1 MVKKK
6 KDDCNSVFIL
16 YLHMTYDSYI
26 YIILTFTLNDSI
38 ETLEA
43 GFVVS
48 FKDDFYMLLI
58 DLKNIV
64 WVLLCSL
71 CADCIVRCE

>member
-6 KDDCNSVFIL
+6 KMTVIQYSYCTCT
-16 YLHMTYDSYI
+16 TYDSYI

-38 ETLEA
+38 EILEA

-58 DLKNIV
+58 DLKKHSLGV
-64 WVLLCSL
+64 VVLPLCRL
-71 CADCIVRCE
+71 HC

>member
-1 MVKKK
+1 MTVIQYSY
-6 KDDCNSVFIL
+6 CTCT
-16 YLHMTYDSYI
+16 TYDSYI

-38 ETLEA
+38 EILEA

>member
-1 MVKKK
+1 MTVIQYSY
-6 KDDCNSVFIL
+6 CTCT
-16 YLHMTYDSYI
+16 TYDSYI

-38 ETLEA
+38 EILEA

-58 DLKNIV
+58 DLKKHSLGV
-64 WVLLCSL
+64 VVLPLCRL
-71 CADCIVRCE
+71 HC

>member
-26 YIILTFTLNDSI
+26 YIILTFTLNGSI
-38 ETLEA
+38 EILEA

-48 FKDDFYMLLI
+48 FKDDLLLI
-58 DLKNIV
+58 DLTNIV

>member
-38 ETLEA
+38 EILEA

-48 FKDDFYMLLI
+48 FKDDLLLI
-58 DLKNIV
+58 D
-64 WVLLCSL
+64 
-71 CADCIVRCE
+71 

>member
-6 KDDCNSVFIL
+6 KNDCIHHS
-16 YLHMTYDSYI
+16 YCTCTTYDSYI

-38 ETLEA
+38 EILEA

-58 DLKNIV
+58 DKKNSLGV
-64 WVLLCSL
+64 VVFPLCRL
-71 CADCIVRCE
+71 HC

>member
-1 MVKKK
+1 MVKKMTVIQYSY
-6 KDDCNSVFIL
+6 CTCT
-16 YLHMTYDSYI
+16 TYDSYI

-38 ETLEA
+38 EILEA

-58 DLKNIV
+58 DKKNSLGV
-64 WVLLCSL
+64 VVFPLCRL
-71 CADCIVRCE
+71 HC

>member
-6 KDDCNSVFIL
+6 KKDCIHHS
-16 YLHMTYDSYI
+16 YCTCTTYDSYI
-26 YIILTFTLNDSI
+26 YIILTFTLNYSI
-38 ETLEA
+38 EILEA
-43 GFVVS
+43 GFVAS

-58 DLKNIV
+58 DKKKIV

>member
-1 MVKKK
+1 MVK

-26 YIILTFTLNDSI
+26 YIILTFTLKDSI
-38 ETLEA
+38 EILEA

-58 DLKNIV
+58 D
-64 WVLLCSL
+64 
-71 CADCIVRCE
+71 

>member
-1 MVKKK
+1 MTVIQYSY
-6 KDDCNSVFIL
+6 CTCT
-16 YLHMTYDSYI
+16 TYDSYI

-38 ETLEA
+38 EILEA

-58 DLKNIV
+58 D
-64 WVLLCSL
+64 
-71 CADCIVRCE
+71 